1 MVENLWVRMKGMD
14 GKATIIVDVHYCT
27 PTQDGGTN
35 ELFCGQVGE
44 ILESIA
50 LVLRGDL
57 NFPDIN

>member
-1 MVENLWVRMKGMD
+1 MD
-14 GKATIIVDVHYCT
+14 GKATIFVDVHYCT

>member
-1 MVENLWVRMKGMD
+1 MVVSLWVRMKGMD
-14 GKATIIVDVHYCT
+14 GKATIVVDVHYCT
-27 PTQDGGTN
+27 RTQDGGTS
-35 ELFCGQVGE
+35 ELFCGQVEE